1 MRKKY
6 NTGGGASQTK
16 LEKLKFS
23 LDKNIKNLKKKRMAP
38 INKAKSDLN
47 KDGKLSGYEKKRGTA
62 IAKAMKG
69 KK

>member
-47 KDGKLSGYEKKRGTA
+47 KDGKLSGYEKKKRNCNC
-62 IAKAMKG
+62 KSNER
-69 KK
+69 